1 MPGERDD
8 TPFNSALQRMFTRDR
23 LDDLP
28 EHLREIHGTDVTSVE
43 VLDVGVIRVERAD
56 GPAWVARVFSAQ
68 RPAKATAG
76 DAAVLRY
83 LAGRDYPAERLA
95 AKKPVSTLHGQQ
107 VLVTQFVP
115 PLKRPLEPDV
125 YEILGRL
132 LGRLHALSLPTGAA
146 ARPAGSLHHFAEGG
160 RRNELDE
167 AARWLDEL
175 EERVAPGD
183 CGRLDQL
190 REAIAGADDGAGLP
204 ESLIHPDPVPKN
216 MVRVVDGYAL
226 VDWTGA
232 GIGPRVASLEY
243 LLGSPAAA
251 GRVMAGYAEHVT
263 LTDEEWE
270 RMPAVSAG
278 RRFVGL
284 SFRLCLAPQKAKT
297 FVGRIS
303 SERRHANAIVD
314 AARAGV
320 ASA

>member
-8 TPFNSALQRMFTRDR
+8 TPFNAALRRMFTRDR
-23 LDDLP
+23 LEDLP
-28 EHLREIHGTDVTSVE
+28 AHLHETHGIDVTSVE
-43 VLDVGVIRVERAD
+43 ALDVGVMRVERAD

-68 RPAKATAG
+68 RPAQATAG

-83 LAGRDYPAERLA
+83 LAGRDFPAERLA
-95 AKKPVSTLHGQQ
+95 AKKPVSTMHGQQ

-115 PLKRPLEPDV
+115 SLKRRLEPDV
-125 YEILGRL
+125 YELLGRL

-167 AARWLDEL
+167 AARWLEEM
-175 EERVAPGD
+175 EERVAPAD
-183 CGRLDQL
+183 RGRLDQL
-190 REAIAGADDGAGLP
+190 REALAGADDGTGLP
-204 ESLIHPDPVPKN
+204 ESLIHPDPVAKN
-216 MVRVVDGYAL
+216 LVRTRDGYAY

-251 GRVMAGYAEHVT
+251 GRVMAGYAEHIT

-270 RMPAVSAG
+270 RMPAVSAS

-284 SFRLCLAPQKAKT
+284 SFRLCLAPEKAKT
-297 FVGRIS
+297 IVGRIS
-303 SERRHANAIVD
+303 SERRQANAIVA
-314 AARAGV
+314 AARAGTGRD
-320 ASA
+320 